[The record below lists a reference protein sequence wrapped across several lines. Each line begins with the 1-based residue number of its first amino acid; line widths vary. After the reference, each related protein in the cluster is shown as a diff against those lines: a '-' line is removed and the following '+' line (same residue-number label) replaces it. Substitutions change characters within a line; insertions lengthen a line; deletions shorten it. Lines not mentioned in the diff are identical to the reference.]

1 MQSLLLLQNLQQ
13 RAVKG
18 MAHVYPMSTWEKTS
32 DCKGLRAQNG
42 PKSGGFLYIVYLNVY
57 LA

>member
-1 MQSLLLLQNLQQ
+1 
-13 RAVKG
+13 
-18 MAHVYPMSTWEKTS
+18 MAHVYTMSTWEKTS

-42 PKSGGFLYIVYLNVY
+42 PKSGAFLYIVYLNVY